1 MSEFQ
6 SVRTLRRRRARALGF
21 EFAVSWLLGMRGH
34 KRGCR
39 GVRLL
44 FFWTTRA
51 VYVPPFVRLVPEVD
65 EETAKTR
72 CFALGFYAFGDAQ
85 GPCRCELVEGHGGTH
100 RSGLFAWA
108 PL

>member
-51 VYVPPFVRLVPEVD
+51 VYVPPFVRFVPEVD
-65 EETAKTR
+65 EETAKPLCR
-72 CFALGFYAFGDAQ
+72 SFRIFGAN
-85 GPCRCELVEGHGGTH
+85 PLWRCELVQGHGGAH
-100 RSGLFAWA
+100 QSGSFLWG
-108 PL
+108 PE